1 MISKKTKTLI
11 EENDQDLEAINQQ
24 RRTWLYA
31 SSAVI
36 TAIVLLIAGWEW
48 IDQFHSKSVW
58 WVVVSFMLVIAVN
71 WWYWTMRVMLRL
83 IRHQKMEF
91 HIISELVHDIK
102 ELKIEIRQLGTRKLD
117 KD

>member
-1 MISKKTKTLI
+1 MISKKTKDLI
-11 EENDQDLEAINQQ
+11 EENDRDLDNINQQ
-24 RRTWLYA
+24 RRTWMYA
-31 SSAVI
+31 SSAVVVG
-36 TAIVLLIAGWEW
+36 IVLLIFGWEW
-48 IDQFHSKSVW
+48 LENFHSKSIW
-58 WVVVSFMLVIAVN
+58 WVVVSGMLILSVN

-91 HIISELVHDIK
+91 HIINELVHDIK